1 MKKLLRKIH
10 FYYWLLI
17 DFLWIFIK
25 KNEGNNVVHSD
36 FSIGIVTYVDRYD
49 KFFKKLLRN
58 IVVLF
63 PNTEVI
69 VAVNG
74 YFDSEIQTKYLG
86 EVTCYGGQFKNVRLI
101 TFNMPQSLS
110 KLWNQLIIK
119 STNEK
124 IFIFNDDIKISTLFK
139 YFLLNSGILSEKF
152 ALINYSYSHFLI
164 SKSLIKLNG
173 WFDERFPAVGN
184 EDEDYE
190 CRLVFNNVKV
200 KSFRIFGIKNVVY
213 LTKKFSYGKNVESI
227 NDKYVKSNKL
237 FFDRKWEVSVESKE
251 GFKYVRII
259 GKFVKLRDG
268 METPNFYPTL

>member
-124 IFIFNDDIKISTLFK
+124 IFIFN
-139 YFLLNSGILSEKF
+139 